1 MKYWVFNSSTYV
13 MIPLMNSIE
22 YEEVYIRIALGDG
35 IIGDMVFCIT
45 MIYIF
50 KWSTYSWSVFLL

>member
-1 MKYWVFNSSTYV
+1 